1 MFLLQFCKKYPQ
13 KGTISTVV
21 NYGWVC
27 GSHRRD
33 YLLECDAVK
42 LGINLLLTL
51 MMDVP
56 LKVSDKLQCL
66 IPDNNIFQT
75 IILGIMVKHN
85 SGGFSP
91 F

>member
-1 MFLLQFCKKYPQ
+1 VM
-13 KGTISTVV
+13 
-21 NYGWVC
+21 
-27 GSHRRD
+27 
-33 YLLECDAVK
+33 

-66 IPDNNIFQT
+66 IPDNNIFQA

-85 SGGFSP
+85 SGGFSLS
-91 F
+91 